1 MRDAPV
7 LAALLC
13 ALLSVSTPAHAATSS
28 AAKGSATDLATDGF
42 DAAEI
47 AARAAASAVAGDS
60 AAQNSDI
67 AAGAYDSVVRDLLLR
82 IDATEKEHGHVARE
96 LEAPLFELGKLYVS
110 AEQCQNAIPILRQAA
125 LLSQRLDGVMNP
137 RQLRVY
143 EPLSECYVAL
153 DMVRDLARVQEQ
165 VLLVRENIYGKDD
178 IRMLPALA
186 RAGEWYERAGDYQ
199 SARDLYSRAMRIARK
214 AGGDQDIR
222 LVLPLR
228 AMARTYR
235 LEMQYEQ
242 EGLRGK
248 ALDAQGQRTLERA
261 ARIVRTKASEAPRQ
275 ATDAPR
281 SDLVPTSNTDGGS
294 GPGGAR
300 GTNGN
305 SVEVDAHLR
314 VDTLLELADWY
325 QMGGAVRDAVKV
337 YKEAWQAAVAS
348 GQSGA
353 DLLGEPQPIL
363 YRAAVGVALR
373 RPPADREKLKHY
385 WIDFEFTVTRFGEV
399 TDVVA
404 TNATAPRDLQLGIAE
419 NLKRTHYRP
428 RFIDGEAVDT
438 PGVRIRQGVWVSN

>member
-82 IDATEKEHGHVARE
+82 IEATEKEHGHVARE

-110 AEQCQNAIPILRQAA
+110 AEQCPNAIPILRQAA
-125 LLSQRLDGVMNP
+125 SLSQRLDGVMNP

-165 VLLVRENIYGKDD
+165 VLLVRENAYGKDD
-178 IRMLPALA
+178 VRMLPALA

-199 SARDLYSRAMRIARK
+199 SARDLYSRAIRIARK
-214 AGGDQDIR
+214 AGGDQDVR
-222 LVLPLR
+222 LVIPLR

-242 EGLRGK
+242 EGLRGR

-261 ARIVRTKASEAPRQ
+261 ARIVRVP
-275 ATDAPR
+275 
-281 SDLVPTSNTDGGS
+281 PTSAPSTFTHASTN
-294 GPGGAR
+294 
-300 GTNGN
+300 GTNVN
-305 SVEVDAHLR
+305 TVEIDAHLR
-314 VDTLLELADWY
+314 IDTLLELADWY
-325 QMGGAVRDAVKV
+325 QMAGAFRDAVRV
-337 YKEAWQAAVAS
+337 YKEAWQATVAS
-348 GQSGA
+348 GRSGS

-363 YRAAVGVALR
+363 YRAAVGIALR
-373 RPPADREKLKHY
+373 RPPPDREKLKHY
-385 WIDFEFTVTRFGEV
+385 WIDFDFTVTRFGEV

-404 TNATAPRDLQLGIAE
+404 KSDAAPRDLQLSIAE
-419 NLKRTHYRP
+419 NLKRTHFRP
-428 RFIDGEAVDT
+428 RFADGEAVDT
-438 PGVRIRQGVWVSN
+438 SGVQIRQGVWVSN